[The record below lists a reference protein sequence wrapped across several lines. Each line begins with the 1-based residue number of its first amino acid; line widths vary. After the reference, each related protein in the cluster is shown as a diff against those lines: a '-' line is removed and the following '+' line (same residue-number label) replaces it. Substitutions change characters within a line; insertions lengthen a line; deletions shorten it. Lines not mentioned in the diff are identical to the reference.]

1 MNLHMANEQLTQ
13 YIETV
18 SSQGFSEAT
27 IREVLAKNGW
37 QNMDVNDAFSYV
49 KLQKDSLM
57 AQAPKASP
65 MMAPQETLSIEM
77 NSVRNDKILS
87 NLYDPTTQKTVVE
100 YNSTFSVGLA
110 VVLIATMMILL
121 NKIIDDAAFYTTT
134 INAQLIFDALI
145 IIPFLLI
152 AFILRESF
160 PNTGR
165 RYLLISQPY
174 FIVSG
179 VLLVRLLW
187 DTSKYILNTNATYG
201 VYVVLI
207 LIILILTGSI
217 LFVQKYI
224 KA

>member
-1 MNLHMANEQLTQ
+1 MASEQLTK

-27 IREVLAKNGW
+27 IREVLSKNGW
-37 QNMDVNDAFSYV
+37 QSSDVNDAFLY
-49 KLQKDSLM
+49 LQQRKNSLSATAPIAPGMSTPINNNVANKEQIPPNLFNESSAHKD
-57 AQAPKASP
+57 
-65 MMAPQETLSIEM
+65 
-77 NSVRNDKILS
+77 
-87 NLYDPTTQKTVVE
+87 VE
-100 YNSTFSVGLA
+100 YNSPFSSGLA
-110 VVLIATMMILL
+110 VILL
-121 NKIIDDAAFYTTT
+121 VAIMIFLNKVIDDAGLYTNT
-134 INAQLIFDALI
+134 INARLIFDVLI
-145 IIPFLLI
+145 IIPFILI

-160 PNTGR
+160 PNTGKR
-165 RYLLISQPY
+165 FLLVSQPY
-174 FIVSG
+174 FVVSG

-207 LIILILTGSI
+207 LVILVLTGSI

>member
-1 MNLHMANEQLTQ
+1 MASEQLTK

-37 QNMDVNDAFSYV
+37 QSSDVNDAFLY
-49 KLQKDSLM
+49 LQQRKNSLS
-57 AQAPKASP
+57 ATAPI
-65 MMAPQETLSIEM
+65 APGMSTQINNNVANKEQIP
-77 NSVRNDKILS
+77 S
-87 NLYDPTTQKTVVE
+87 NLFNESSAHKDVE
-100 YNSTFSVGLA
+100 YNSPFSSGLA
-110 VVLIATMMILL
+110 VILL
-121 NKIIDDAAFYTTT
+121 VAIMIFLNKVIDDAGLYTNT
-134 INAQLIFDALI
+134 INARLIFDVLI
-145 IIPFLLI
+145 IIPFILI

-160 PNTGR
+160 PNTGKR
-165 RYLLISQPY
+165 FLLVSQPY
-174 FIVSG
+174 FVVSG

-207 LIILILTGSI
+207 LVILVLTGSI

>member
-1 MNLHMANEQLTQ
+1 MASEQLTK

-37 QNMDVNDAFSYV
+37 QSADVNDAFLY
-49 KLQKDSLM
+49 LQQRKNSLS
-57 AQAPKASP
+57 ATAPI
-65 MMAPQETLSIEM
+65 APGMSTPINNNVAKKEQ
-77 NSVRNDKILS
+77 ILS
-87 NLYDPTTQKTVVE
+87 NLFNESSAHKDVE
-100 YNSTFSVGLA
+100 YNSPFSSGLA
-110 VVLIATMMILL
+110 VVLLVAIMIFL
-121 NKIIDDAAFYTTT
+121 NKVIDDAGLYTNT
-134 INAQLIFDALI
+134 INARLIFDVLI
-145 IIPFLLI
+145 IIPFILI

-160 PNTGR
+160 PNTGKR
-165 RYLLISQPY
+165 FLLVSQPY
-174 FIVSG
+174 FVVSG

-207 LIILILTGSI
+207 LVILVLTGSI

>member
-1 MNLHMANEQLTQ
+1 MVSEQLTK

-27 IREVLAKNGW
+27 IREVLAKNRW
-37 QNMDVNDAFSYV
+37 QSADVNDAFLY
-49 KLQKDSLM
+49 LQQRKNSLS
-57 AQAPKASP
+57 ATAPI
-65 MMAPQETLSIEM
+65 APGMSTQINNNVAKKEQ
-77 NSVRNDKILS
+77 ILS
-87 NLYDPTTQKTVVE
+87 NLFNESSAHKDVE
-100 YNSTFSVGLA
+100 YNSPFSSGLA
-110 VVLIATMMILL
+110 VVLLAAIMIFL
-121 NKIIDDAAFYTTT
+121 NKVIDDAGLYTNT
-134 INAQLIFDALI
+134 INARLIFDVLI
-145 IIPFLLI
+145 IIPFILI

-160 PNTGR
+160 PNTGKR
-165 RYLLISQPY
+165 FLLVSQPY
-174 FIVSG
+174 FVVSG

-207 LIILILTGSI
+207 LVILVLTGSI

>member
-1 MNLHMANEQLTQ
+1 MVSEQLTK

-37 QNMDVNDAFSYV
+37 QSADVNDAFLY
-49 KLQKDSLM
+49 LQQRKNSLS
-57 AQAPKASP
+57 ATAPI
-65 MMAPQETLSIEM
+65 APGMSTQINNNVAKKEQ
-77 NSVRNDKILS
+77 ILS
-87 NLYDPTTQKTVVE
+87 NLFNESSAHKDVE
-100 YNSTFSVGLA
+100 YNSPFSSGLA
-110 VVLIATMMILL
+110 VVLLAAIMIFL
-121 NKIIDDAAFYTTT
+121 NKVIDDAGLYTNT
-134 INAQLIFDALI
+134 INARLIFDVLI
-145 IIPFLLI
+145 IIPFILI

-160 PNTGR
+160 PNTGKR
-165 RYLLISQPY
+165 FLLVSQPY
-174 FIVSG
+174 FVVSG

-207 LIILILTGSI
+207 LVILVLTGSI